1 MNVRQMIIIVKRI
14 TNPQTMETTIH
25 NDEEGDN
32 DHSDPGE
39 EEGQT
44 SVTDGNNN
52 EEEDTDGEEDKLLS

>member
-1 MNVRQMIIIVKRI
+1 MIIIVKRI
-14 TNPQTMETTIH
+14 MNPQTMETTIH

>member
-1 MNVRQMIIIVKRI
+1 M
-14 TNPQTMETTIH
+14 NPQTMETTIH

>member
-1 MNVRQMIIIVKRI
+1 MNVQQMIIIVKRI
-14 TNPQTMETTIH
+14 MNPQTMETTIH